1 MNNSRLNAKGV
12 GSSEQPLGAS
22 AAAAAAE
29 PSSLAQEAEIQRM
42 FAAMRDDKDDM
53 DLGEDDEEMDS
64 DDDDDDDDIEED
76 FPGEDDLPTF
86 E

>member
-1 MNNSRLNAKGV
+1 
-12 GSSEQPLGAS
+12 
-22 AAAAAAE
+22 
-29 PSSLAQEAEIQRM
+29 M
-42 FAAMRDDKDDM
+42 FAVMHDDREDM

-76 FPGEDDLPTF
+76 FPADGEDDLPTF